1 MIHLYKWYTQRQFQL
16 GQFDLMCMNDYGNGR
31 IAIGLPAEMVF
42 KEQDRD
48 SMIEV
53 ERPTLRMPEGSA
65 QSLLQALWDAGLRPN
80 SGEGVSA
87 HVDALKHS
95 IYFAEGIV
103 NKLMA
108 VPPATAMTTLQS
120 SPDTFEDL
128 RQGILKADERVRV
141 LEGQIRMLGVNPI

>member
-1 MIHLYKWYTQRQFQL
+1 MIARSFRWCAQRVFQTSAIEL
-16 GQFDLMCMNDYGNGR
+16 LLVNEENGR
-31 IAIGLPAEMVF
+31 KSYGLPVDIVLKTDEANYNMV
-42 KEQDRD
+42 E
-48 SMIEV
+48 
-53 ERPTLRMPEGSA
+53 PTLRMPEGSA
-65 QSLLQALWDAGLRPN
+65 QSLLQALWDARLRPH

-108 VPPATAMTTLQS
+108 APPATAMTTLQS

-128 RQGILKADERVRV
+128 RRCILKADERVRV